1 MGYTISEMAKIL
13 GISPSALRY
22 YDKEGLL
29 PYVERTKGGSRIF
42 TDRDYEALMVIDCLK
57 KSGLSIKEI
66 KAFIELS
73 QKGDISIGERLELFC
88 KRREMI
94 QRQMEEARAA
104 LALLDYKCWY
114 YETAQAAGTE
124 DIVRR
129 MPIEEVPSVHR
140 KARKMLE
147 IGHRKDGLL

>member
-57 KSGLSIKEI
+57 KSGLSI
-66 KAFIELS
+66 
-73 QKGDISIGERLELFC
+73 
-88 KRREMI
+88 
-94 QRQMEEARAA
+94 
-104 LALLDYKCWY
+104 
-114 YETAQAAGTE
+114 
-124 DIVRR
+124 
-129 MPIEEVPSVHR
+129 
-140 KARKMLE
+140 
-147 IGHRKDGLL
+147 